1 MTERN
6 SELETEKIL
15 KILIYIFEILN
26 LRLNIY
32 IWFIRD
38 IAKQEV
44 NKYKPDIFYTIVDM
58 VLLILK

>member
-6 SELETEKIL
+6 SELDTEKIL